1 MKKCKSCGCDLP
13 TKRIELEFKHCV
25 TCSTTERY
33 GTVDIV
39 YHKTGNT
46 VQHVS
51 AETAKQVNKLAT
63 RRGFGSSLGRIS
75 AGSAGGDFTKKKY
88 EYGASIATI
97 GSKEMFQTVG
107 DEVMT
112 KFEIF
117 GYDSAMAHIQRC
129 FNSVRINQIQAF
141 KLKQVINALSGN

>member
-1 MKKCKSCGCDLP
+1 MKCKSCDSDLP
-13 TKRIELEFKHCV
+13 SKRVGLGFNHCIK
-25 TCSTTERY
+25 CSTVERY

-51 AETAKQVNKLAT
+51 AETAKEINKMAT

-75 AGSAGGDFTKKKY
+75 AGSAGGEFTKKKY
-88 EYGASIATI
+88 EYGASIAQV
-97 GSKEMFQTVG
+97 GSENMYQRIG
-107 DEVMT
+107 DEVMS

-117 GYDSAMAHIQRC
+117 GYEAAMIYIQKC
-129 FNSVRINQIQAF
+129 FDNVRINQFQAF

>member
-1 MKKCKSCGCDLP
+1 MKKCKSCSCNLP
-13 TKRIELEFKHCV
+13 TKRIELGFNQCV
-25 TCSTTERY
+25 ACSTTERY

-75 AGSAGGDFTKKKY
+75 AGSAGGDFTKKTY

-97 GSKEMFQTVG
+97 GSPEMYQRIG

-117 GYDSAMAHIQRC
+117 GYESAMAHIQRA
-129 FNSVRINQIQAF
+129 FNNARINQQQAY
-141 KLKQVINALSGN
+141 KLKQVINAISEN